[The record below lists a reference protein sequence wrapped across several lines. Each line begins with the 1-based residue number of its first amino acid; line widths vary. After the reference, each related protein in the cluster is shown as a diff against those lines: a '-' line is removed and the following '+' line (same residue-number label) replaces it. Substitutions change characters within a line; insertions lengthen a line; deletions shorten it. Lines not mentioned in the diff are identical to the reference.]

1 MDERQRDEELAQIR
15 RNLTMLTKREMM
27 EITKDAVKE
36 LMHEQV
42 VTFGWWSIR
51 TLSTLILGGLI
62 LLALYLGGWPK

>member
-51 TLSTLILGGLI
+51 TLATLILGGLI